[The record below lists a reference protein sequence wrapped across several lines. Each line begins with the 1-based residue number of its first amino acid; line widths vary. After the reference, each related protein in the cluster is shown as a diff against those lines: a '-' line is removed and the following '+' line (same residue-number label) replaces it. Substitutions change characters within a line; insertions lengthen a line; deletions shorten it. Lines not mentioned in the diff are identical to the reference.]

1 MAAGRAAIIRRPGTI
16 SRVSRARRRPPPPIA
31 RPEPVVWYAAA
42 LVVAGLLVYANS
54 FGGPFLFD
62 DFGSIVRNTSIRDLT
77 NLRALFTT
85 ADATAVSG
93 RWLANLSYA
102 LNYAAGGLNVT
113 GYHVVNLALH
123 LACAVLFF
131 AVVRR
136 TLDAAGWSTADRR
149 PGISS
154 VELAFAI
161 ALVWTVHPL
170 ISEVVLYLSERTE
183 SMMTICYML
192 TLYSSVRAA
201 GSPHAAR
208 WLSLGVISC
217 VAGVL
222 CKEVMVTAPF
232 TVVVYDRVY
241 LFSSLRDA
249 FQARWRFY
257 AGLALTWVILAG
269 SMLSHGSISSG
280 GFQSAQTTTWT
291 YVMNQTV
298 IVTRYLRLVVWPR
311 PLVLYYGWTR
321 ALALADVW
329 PYAVFLVMLIIAA
342 AIVFFRWPRY
352 GFAAAWTIITLS
364 PSSSLAKI
372 AAEVGA
378 ERRMYLPLMGIV
390 TLAIVGAALLLRARA
405 SESPARGAPSS
416 SGRVLLGA
424 AVAIAMVLGTSTFLR
439 ARDYSS
445 SLAMART
452 ILAGWESPS
461 AHQLLGQELAAAG
474 QRDDAIAELRRALPE
489 ATPARYFLGTELVN
503 AGQYDE
509 GIDQLH
515 EFIRLEPT
523 IAPVKTARMLLA
535 RAYVATQRW
544 PEAVAELNA
553 IASADPD
560 DRTVQGVLANVL
572 AGQQKFADA
581 VPHYEAYIKATPRD
595 ANAWTG
601 LGVALISL
609 GKREEALSAFRQ
621 AVTIDPGN
629 APFRLNLARILLN
642 TGSAAE
648 AASEAAAAIA
658 IAPNEPAGYEVLGR
672 VLAIQG
678 KRDEARR
685 SLERALQIDPS
696 YAPARDAL
704 RAIGR

>member
-1 MAAGRAAIIRRPGTI
+1 M
-16 SRVSRARRRPPPPIA
+16 SRAKRKNPPPVA
-31 RPEPVVWYAAA
+31 RPDPVVWYAAA
-42 LVVAGLLVYANS
+42 LVIAGVLAYANS
-54 FGGPFLFD
+54 FSGPFLFD

-77 NLRALFTT
+77 NVRALFTT
-85 ADATAVSG
+85 EDATPVSG

-123 LACAVLFF
+123 LTCAVLLF

-136 TLDAAGWSTADRR
+136 TLEAARWNSAAPR
-149 PGISS
+149 PVISG

-161 ALVWTVHPL
+161 ALVWAVHPL

-183 SMMTICYML
+183 SMMAICYML
-192 TLYSSVRAA
+192 TLYSSVRAM

-208 WLSLGVISC
+208 WLWLGVISC

-232 TVVVYDRVY
+232 TVVVFDRVY
-241 LFSSLRDA
+241 LFSSLREA

-257 AGLALTWVILAG
+257 TGLALTWVILAA

-321 ALALADVW
+321 ALTLTDVW
-329 PYAVFLVMLIIAA
+329 PYGLLVVILVIAA
-342 AIVFFRWPRY
+342 AVVFFRWPRF
-352 GFAAAWTIITLS
+352 GFAAAWTVITLS
-364 PSSSLAKI
+364 PSSSIAKI

-390 TLAIVGAALLLRARA
+390 TLAIVGAALLLRSRA
-405 SESPARGAPSS
+405 GATAPTR
-416 SGRVLLGA
+416 RVLVGA
-424 AVAIAMVLGTSTFLR
+424 TVAIAIALGASTFLR

-445 SLAMART
+445 SLTMART

-461 AHQLLGQELAAAG
+461 AHQILGQELAAAG
-474 QRDDAIAELRRALPE
+474 QRDEAIAELRRALPE
-489 ATPARYFLGTELVN
+489 ATPARYYLGTELVN

-509 GIDQLH
+509 GIDQLR

-535 RAYVATQRW
+535 RAYAAKQRW

-553 IASADPD
+553 ISAADSND
-560 DRTVQGVLANVL
+560 ATVHGVLANVL
-572 AGQQKFADA
+572 AGQQQFVDA
-581 VPHYEAYIKATPRD
+581 VPHYEAYIKANPRD

-609 GKREEALSAFRQ
+609 GKNKEALSAFRQ
-621 AVTIDPGN
+621 AVTFDPTNG
-629 APFRLNLARILLN
+629 PFRLNLARILLN
-642 TGSAAE
+642 TGNAAE
-648 AASEAAAAIA
+648 AASEAQQAITL
-658 IAPNEPAGYEVLGR
+658 APNQPAGYEVLGR
-672 VLAIQG
+672 VLAFQG
-678 KRDEARR
+678 KLDEARR